1 MESLSVF
8 ELIFLGM
15 LSCCGV
21 VFVGKGLLTNRVESV
36 GLGAVCLIIGG
47 ALILV
52 TSFCR

>member
-8 ELIFLGM
+8 EFIFLGM
-15 LSCCGV
+15 LLCCGV
-21 VFVGKGLLTNRVESV
+21 GFVGKGLFTNRVESV

-47 ALILV
+47 GLILV

>member
-1 MESLSVF
+1 MEGLSVF
-8 ELIFLGM
+8 GLILSVM
-15 LSCCGV
+15 LLCCGV
-21 VFVGKGLLTNRVESV
+21 VSVGKGLLTNRVESV